1 MLFIRSLLVDVVVFV
16 VVFFFFWL
24 CFAHICFLLLSIYS
38 SVEQLCLLC
47 VEPEKAEQNRTEQ
60 SGERKIIAKQKTS
73 IPNDSNRRLCGC
85 FPFHTHSFFLNWW
98 RFIVCEFVCIWFH
111 FSRCF
116 LIFDPFAFC
125 LYPPSLF
132 SRCFISIELLC
143 RSNCIQIN
151 GIYE

>member
-47 VEPEKAEQNRTEQ
+47 VEPEKAEQNRTERREKNN
-60 SGERKIIAKQKTS
+60 SKTKNQYS
-73 IPNDSNRRLCGC
+73 KWFETDDCVVVFL
-85 FPFHTHSFFLNWW
+85 FTHIVFFLNWW

-116 LIFDPFAFC
+116 FIFDPFAFC